1 MKVCHIPMHP
11 LRPLLAACV
20 LATLSLR
27 PAFGAEPTADALR
40 LAFLECD
47 RQASSALLGFADAAR
62 CSLAYEQFLR
72 REFQGDFSKLLAWWQ
87 AQRRGTAATPVSPKM

>member
-1 MKVCHIPMHP
+1 MHT

-47 RQASSALLGFADAAR
+47 RQASSALLV
-62 CSLAYEQFLR
+62 
-72 REFQGDFSKLLAWWQ
+72 FQ
-87 AQRRGTAATPVSPKM
+87 R